1 MEEVVDKTHC
11 FVSKEIIAI
20 RLESE
25 SLAPNL
31 HSYSFSVPLGE
42 TLYGSLALRTEG
54 LWASVTYSIVAKVE
68 PTKAAKE
75 KRLEASE
82 DFMVKVDRRGTNEA
96 VATEAT
102 ATDYDCCCK
111 M

>member
-1 MEEVVDKTHC
+1 M
-11 FVSKEIIAI
+11 
-20 RLESE
+20 
-25 SLAPNL
+25 
-31 HSYSFSVPLGE
+31 
-42 TLYGSLALRTEG
+42 
-54 LWASVTYSIVAKVE
+54 TYSIVAKVE